1 DEEKGLLGTIVLE
14 MGGSSRLCA
23 ALRPGEPIILMGPT
37 GTPTHIQG
45 NETVM
50 LVGGGLGN
58 AVLFSIARAFKS
70 MGAKVLY
77 FAGYK
82 KGEDLFKQDD
92 IEGYTDQ
99 VIWCTDT
106 GAEIAP
112 RRPQDAHFRG
122 NIVQAMV
129 AYGQGVVGKK
139 E

>member
-1 DEEKGLLGTIVLE
+1 MLL
-14 MGGSSRLCA
+14 A
-23 ALRPGEPIILMGPT
+23 
-37 GTPTHIQG
+37 
-45 NETVM
+45 
-50 LVGGGLGN
+50 GGGLGN
-58 AVLFSIARAFKS
+58 AVLFSIAQALQ
-70 MGAKVLY
+70 GAAATGCIY

-92 IEGYTDQ
+92 IEAATDQ

-129 AYGQGVVGKK
+129 AYAEGELGERGRHAADGATASSPSAPTA
-139 E
+139 